1 MEKKGFTARLLLMA
15 KRHWGT
21 LAVASLG
28 IIGAALLNLVTP
40 EIVRKLTASL
50 EMPGGPAANTLAF
63 YAIVLVAAYLLRAV
77 CRFISLAISHLAAW
91 RFVPELTLT
100 VYDKLQS
107 LSLRYYQDKQ
117 TGELMSRMVNDTR
130 QIEILVAHALPDLV
144 SNALIVLAV
153 AVMLFC
159 INWQL
164 ALLTLIPVPLVVLV
178 GGQFSKRV
186 APLFRINQQ
195 VLGSLNGVL
204 QDNLSGMK
212 EIQTFGQEQREHD
225 RMVKR
230 CKRYSEVNIRAN
242 FANAFFNPG
251 IEFLTSLGTVIV
263 VGVGGLMASR
273 QSLAVSDVVGF
284 LMYLSLFYQPLAILA
299 RLVEDVQMAYASAVR
314 VFDILDAESDVKKA
328 ENAKEL
334 LVQRGEVSF
343 EGVSFFYQ
351 EEEPVLNDISFTAAP
366 GKMLAI
372 VGPTGVGKSTVISL
386 LERFYDP
393 IAGRVCIDGQ
403 DIREVTLSSL
413 RSQISLVLQD
423 TFLFNGTIAEN
434 IAYGVP
440 DASPEEIEEAARAAR
455 AHDFIKE
462 MPEGYETVV
471 GERGF
476 RLSGGQKQRLAIARA
491 VLRKTPI
498 LVLDEAT
505 SAVDTE
511 TECEIQAAIEELSG
525 TRTLIV
531 IAHRLSTVM
540 RADRILVLHQ
550 GKIAEQGTHEELLRQ
565 DGIYAKLCH
574 VQQLQEQ
581 TLQFLGG
588 SL

>member
-1 MEKKGFTARLLLMA
+1 MGFTARLILMA

-21 LAVASLG
+21 LAVACLG

-40 EIVRKLTASL
+40 EIVRRLTASL
-50 EMPGGPAANTLAF
+50 ELPGGANTQLL
-63 YAIVLVAAYLLRAV
+63 VLFSLILVGAYLLRAV

-107 LSLRYYQDKQ
+107 LSMRYCHDKQ
-117 TGELMSRMVNDTR
+117 SGELMSRMINDTR

-144 SNALIVLAV
+144 SNVLIVVSV

-195 VLGSLNGVL
+195 VLGELNGVL

-212 EIQTFGQEQREHD
+212 EIQTFGQEGTEHEK
-225 RMVKR
+225 MVKR

-242 FANAFFNPG
+242 FANAFFNPAV
-251 IEFLTSLGTVIV
+251 EFLTSLGTVIV
-263 VGVGGLMASR
+263 VGLGGFMASR
-273 QSLAVSDVVGF
+273 QAMPVSDVVGF

-314 VFDILDAESDVKKA
+314 VFDVLDAESEVKEEPDAGELKA
-328 ENAKEL
+328 E
-334 LVQRGEVSF
+334 RGEVSF
-343 EGVSFFYQ
+343 EQVSFRY
-351 EEEPVLNDISFTAAP
+351 EEKEPVLEDVSFTAAP
-366 GKMLAI
+366 GRMLAI
-372 VGPTGVGKSTVISL
+372 VGPTGEGKSTLISL

-393 IAGRVCIDGQ
+393 LQGTIRIDGQ
-403 DIREVTLSSL
+403 DIRGVTLASL

-423 TFLFNGTIAEN
+423 TFLFNGTIAQN
-434 IAYGVP
+434 ISYGMP
-440 DASPEEIEEAARAAR
+440 DASVEQIVQAAVTARA
-455 AHDFIKE
+455 DGFIQG
-462 MPEGYETVV
+462 MPDGYNTVV
-471 GERGF
+471 GERGV

-491 VLRKTPI
+491 VLRQTPI

-511 TECEIQAAIEELSG
+511 TECEIQAAIEQLSG
-525 TRTLIV
+525 TRTIIV

-540 RADRILVLHQ
+540 RADQILVLHH
-550 GKIAEQGTHEELLRQ
+550 GRIAEQGTHQELLEKN
-565 DGIYAKLCH
+565 GVYARLCH

>member
-1 MEKKGFTARLLLMA
+1 MGFTTRLILMA

-21 LAVASLG
+21 LLFASLG
-28 IIGAALLNLVTP
+28 IIGAALLNLATP
-40 EIVRKLTASL
+40 EIVRRLTASL
-50 EMPGGPAANTLAF
+50 EQPGGVAVNSLIF
-63 YAIVLVAAYLLRAV
+63 FVIVLVAAYLLRAI

-107 LSLRYYQDKQ
+107 LSMGYFQDKQ

-130 QIEILVAHALPDLV
+130 QIEVLVAHALPDLV
-144 SNALIVLAV
+144 SNVLIVVSV
-153 AVMLFC
+153 AVMLFF

-195 VLGSLNGVL
+195 VLGELNGVL

-212 EIQTFGQEQREHD
+212 EIQTFGQEKTEHEK
-225 RMVKR
+225 MVKR
-230 CKRYSEVNIRAN
+230 CKRYSDVNIRAN

-263 VGVGGLMASR
+263 VGIGGWMAS
-273 QSLAVSDVVGF
+273 QQAMAVSDVVGF

-314 VFDILDAESDVKKA
+314 VFDILDAESGVKESPEAKA
-328 ENAKEL
+328 
-334 LVQRGEVSF
+334 LVSSGGRVSF
-343 EGVSFFYQ
+343 EHVAFRYQ
-351 EEEPVLNDISFTAAP
+351 EEEPVLEDICFTAAP
-366 GKMLAI
+366 GQMLAI
-372 VGPTGVGKSTVISL
+372 VGPTGVGKSTVIAL

-393 IAGRVCIDGQ
+393 TSGKVTIDGQ
-403 DIREVTLSSL
+403 DIKTVTLDSL
-413 RSQISLVLQD
+413 RSQISLVPQD
-423 TFLFNGTIAEN
+423 TFLFNGTIAQN
-434 IAYGVP
+434 IAYGMP
-440 DASPEEIEEAARAAR
+440 DATLEQITQAASAARA
-455 AHDFIKE
+455 DGFIRE
-462 MPEGYETVV
+462 MPQGYNTVV

-511 TECEIQAAIEELSG
+511 TECEIQAAIEQLSG
-525 TRTLIV
+525 SRTIIV

-540 RADRILVLHQ
+540 RADQILVLHN
-550 GKIAEQGTHEELLRQ
+550 GKIAEQGTHDELLQQ

>member
-1 MEKKGFTARLLLMA
+1 MGFTARLILMA

-21 LAVASLG
+21 LAVACLG

-40 EIVRKLTASL
+40 EIVRRLTASL
-50 EMPGGPAANTLAF
+50 ELPGGANTQLL
-63 YAIVLVAAYLLRAV
+63 VLFSLILVGAYLLRAV

-107 LSLRYYQDKQ
+107 LSMRYFHDKQ
-117 TGELMSRMVNDTR
+117 TGELMSRMINDTR

-144 SNALIVLAV
+144 SNVLIVVSV

-195 VLGSLNGVL
+195 VLGELNGVL

-212 EIQTFGQEQREHD
+212 EIQTFGQEGTEHEK
-225 RMVKR
+225 MVKR

-242 FANAFFNPG
+242 FANAFFNPAV
-251 IEFLTSLGTVIV
+251 EFLTSLGTVIV
-263 VGVGGLMASR
+263 VGLGGFMASR
-273 QSLAVSDVVGF
+273 QAMPVSDVVGF

-314 VFDILDAESDVKKA
+314 VFDVLDAESEVKEEPDAGELKA
-328 ENAKEL
+328 E
-334 LVQRGEVSF
+334 RGEVSF
-343 EGVSFFYQ
+343 EQVSFRY
-351 EEEPVLNDISFTAAP
+351 EEKEPVLEDVSFTAAP
-366 GKMLAI
+366 GRMLAI
-372 VGPTGVGKSTVISL
+372 VGPTGEGKSTLISL

-393 IAGRVCIDGQ
+393 LQGTIRIDGQ
-403 DIREVTLSSL
+403 DIRGVTLASL

-423 TFLFNGTIAEN
+423 TFLFNGTIAQN
-434 IAYGVP
+434 ISYGMP
-440 DASPEEIEEAARAAR
+440 DASVEQIVQAAVTARA
-455 AHDFIKE
+455 DGFIQG
-462 MPEGYETVV
+462 MPDGYNTVV
-471 GERGF
+471 GERGV

-491 VLRKTPI
+491 VLRQTPI

-511 TECEIQAAIEELSG
+511 TECEIQAAIEQLSG
-525 TRTLIV
+525 TRTIIV

-540 RADRILVLHQ
+540 RADQILVLHH
-550 GKIAEQGTHEELLRQ
+550 GRIAEQGTHQELLEKN
-565 DGIYAKLCH
+565 GVYARLCH

-581 TLQFLGG
+581 TLRFLGG

>member
-1 MEKKGFTARLLLMA
+1 MGFTARLILMA

-21 LAVASLG
+21 LAVACLG
-28 IIGAALLNLVTP
+28 IIRAALLNLVTP
-40 EIVRKLTASL
+40 EIVRRLTASL
-50 EMPGGPAANTLAF
+50 ELPGGANTQLL
-63 YAIVLVAAYLLRAV
+63 VLFSLILVGAYLLRAV

-107 LSLRYYQDKQ
+107 LSMRYFHDKQ
-117 TGELMSRMVNDTR
+117 TGELMSRMINDTR

-144 SNALIVLAV
+144 SNVLIVVSV

-195 VLGSLNGVL
+195 VLGELNGVL

-212 EIQTFGQEQREHD
+212 EIQTFGQEGTEHEK
-225 RMVKR
+225 MVKR

-242 FANAFFNPG
+242 FANAFFNPAV
-251 IEFLTSLGTVIV
+251 EFLTSLGTVIV
-263 VGVGGLMASR
+263 VGLGGFMASR
-273 QSLAVSDVVGF
+273 QAMPVSDVVGF

-314 VFDILDAESDVKKA
+314 VFDVLDAESEVKEEPDAGELKA
-328 ENAKEL
+328 E
-334 LVQRGEVSF
+334 RGEVSF
-343 EGVSFFYQ
+343 EQVSFRY
-351 EEEPVLNDISFTAAP
+351 EEKEPVLEDVSFTAAP
-366 GKMLAI
+366 GRMLAI
-372 VGPTGVGKSTVISL
+372 VGPTGEGKSTLISL

-393 IAGRVCIDGQ
+393 LQGTIRIDGQ
-403 DIREVTLSSL
+403 DIRGVTLASL

-423 TFLFNGTIAEN
+423 TFLFNGTIAQN
-434 IAYGVP
+434 ISYGMP
-440 DASPEEIEEAARAAR
+440 DASVEQIVQAAVTARA
-455 AHDFIKE
+455 DGFIQG
-462 MPEGYETVV
+462 MPDGYNTVV
-471 GERGF
+471 GERGV

-491 VLRKTPI
+491 VLRQTPI

-511 TECEIQAAIEELSG
+511 TECEIQAAIEQLSG
-525 TRTLIV
+525 TRTIIV

-540 RADRILVLHQ
+540 RADQILVLHH
-550 GKIAEQGTHEELLRQ
+550 GRIAEQGTHQELLEKN
-565 DGIYAKLCH
+565 GVYARLCH

>member
-1 MEKKGFTARLLLMA
+1 MGFTARLILMA

-21 LAVASLG
+21 LAVACLG

-40 EIVRKLTASL
+40 EIVRRLTASL
-50 EMPGGPAANTLAF
+50 ELPGGANTQLL
-63 YAIVLVAAYLLRAV
+63 VLFSLILVGAYLLRAV

-107 LSLRYYQDKQ
+107 LSMRYFHDKQ
-117 TGELMSRMVNDTR
+117 TGELMSRMINDTR

-144 SNALIVLAV
+144 SNVLIVVSV

-195 VLGSLNGVL
+195 VLGELNGVL

-212 EIQTFGQEQREHD
+212 EIQTFGQEGTEHEK
-225 RMVKR
+225 MVKR

-242 FANAFFNPG
+242 FANAFFNPAV
-251 IEFLTSLGTVIV
+251 EFLTSLGTVIV
-263 VGVGGLMASR
+263 VGLGGFMASR
-273 QSLAVSDVVGF
+273 QAMPVSDVVGF

-314 VFDILDAESDVKKA
+314 VFDVLDAESEVKEEPDAGELKA
-328 ENAKEL
+328 E
-334 LVQRGEVSF
+334 RGEVSF
-343 EGVSFFYQ
+343 EQVSFRY
-351 EEEPVLNDISFTAAP
+351 EEKEPVLEDVSFTAAP
-366 GKMLAI
+366 GRMLAI
-372 VGPTGVGKSTVISL
+372 VGPTGEGKSTLISL

-393 IAGRVCIDGQ
+393 LQGTIRIDGQ
-403 DIREVTLSSL
+403 DIRGVTLASL

-423 TFLFNGTIAEN
+423 TFLFNGTIAQN
-434 IAYGVP
+434 ISYGMP
-440 DASPEEIEEAARAAR
+440 DASVEQIVQAAVTARA
-455 AHDFIKE
+455 DGFIQG
-462 MPEGYETVV
+462 MPDGYNTVV
-471 GERGF
+471 GERGV

-491 VLRKTPI
+491 VLRQTPI

-511 TECEIQAAIEELSG
+511 TECEIQAAIEQLSG
-525 TRTLIV
+525 TRTIIV

-540 RADRILVLHQ
+540 RADQILVLHH
-550 GKIAEQGTHEELLRQ
+550 GRIAEQVTHQELLEKN
-565 DGIYAKLCH
+565 GVYARLCH

>member
-1 MEKKGFTARLLLMA
+1 MKKKGFTARLLLMA

-21 LAVASLG
+21 LAIACLG

-50 EMPGGPAANTLAF
+50 ELPGGPAANTLAF
-63 YAIVLVAAYLLRAV
+63 YAVVLTAAYLLRAV

-107 LSLRYYQDKQ
+107 LSLKYYQDKQ

-130 QIEILVAHALPDLV
+130 QIEILVAHALPDLI

-225 RMVKR
+225 KMVKR

-263 VGVGGLMASR
+263 VGIGGLMASQ

-314 VFDILDAESDVKKA
+314 VFDVLDAESDVQET

-334 LVQRGEVSF
+334 QVCAGEVSF
-343 EGVSFFYQ
+343 EHVSFFYQ
-351 EEEPVLNDISFTAAP
+351 EEEPVLNDISFKAAP

-393 IAGRVCIDGQ
+393 ISGRVCIDGQ

-434 IAYGVP
+434 IAYGMP
-440 DASPEEIEEAARAAR
+440 EASPQEIEEAAKAAR
-455 AHDFIKE
+455 AHEFIME
-462 MPEGYETVV
+462 MPQGYETVV

-476 RLSGGQKQRLAIARA
+476 RLSGGQKQRLSIARA
-491 VLRKTPI
+491 VLRRTPI

-540 RADRILVLHQ
+540 RADQILVLHQ
-550 GKIAEQGTHEELLRQ
+550 GKIAEQGTHEELLKQ
-565 DGIYAKLCH
+565 EGIYAKLCH

>member
-1 MEKKGFTARLLLMA
+1 MGFTARLILMA

-21 LAVASLG
+21 LAVACLG

-40 EIVRKLTASL
+40 EIVRRLTASL
-50 EMPGGPAANTLAF
+50 ELPGGANTQLL
-63 YAIVLVAAYLLRAV
+63 VLFSLILVGAYLLRAV

-107 LSLRYYQDKQ
+107 LSMRYFHDKQ
-117 TGELMSRMVNDTR
+117 TGELMSRMINDTR

-144 SNALIVLAV
+144 SNVLIVVSV

-195 VLGSLNGVL
+195 VLGELNGVL

-212 EIQTFGQEQREHD
+212 EIQTFGQEGTEHEK
-225 RMVKR
+225 MVKR

-242 FANAFFNPG
+242 FANAFFNPAV
-251 IEFLTSLGTVIV
+251 EFLTSLGTVIV
-263 VGVGGLMASR
+263 VGLGGFMASR
-273 QSLAVSDVVGF
+273 QAMPVSDVVGF

-314 VFDILDAESDVKKA
+314 VFDVLDAESEVKEEPDAGELKA
-328 ENAKEL
+328 E
-334 LVQRGEVSF
+334 RGEVSF
-343 EGVSFFYQ
+343 EQVSFRY
-351 EEEPVLNDISFTAAP
+351 EEKEPVLEDVSFTAAP
-366 GKMLAI
+366 GRMLAI
-372 VGPTGVGKSTVISL
+372 VGPTGEGKSTLISL

-393 IAGRVCIDGQ
+393 LQGTIRIDGQ
-403 DIREVTLSSL
+403 DIRGVTLASL

-423 TFLFNGTIAEN
+423 TFLFNGTIAQN
-434 IAYGVP
+434 ISYGMP
-440 DASPEEIEEAARAAR
+440 DASVEQIVQAAVTARA
-455 AHDFIKE
+455 DGFIQG
-462 MPEGYETVV
+462 MPDGYNTVV
-471 GERGF
+471 GERGV

-491 VLRKTPI
+491 VLRQTPI

-511 TECEIQAAIEELSG
+511 TECEIQAAIEQLSG
-525 TRTLIV
+525 TRTIIV

-540 RADRILVLHQ
+540 RADQILVLHH
-550 GKIAEQGTHEELLRQ
+550 GRIAEQGTHQELLEKN
-565 DGIYAKLCH
+565 GVYARLCP

>member
-1 MEKKGFTARLLLMA
+1 MGFTARLILMA
-15 KRHWGT
+15 KRQWGT
-21 LAVASLG
+21 LAVACLG

-40 EIVRKLTASL
+40 EIVRRLTASL
-50 EMPGGPAANTLAF
+50 ELPGGANTQLL
-63 YAIVLVAAYLLRAV
+63 VLFSLILVGAYLLRAV

-107 LSLRYYQDKQ
+107 LSMRYFHDKQ
-117 TGELMSRMVNDTR
+117 TGELMSRMINDTR

-144 SNALIVLAV
+144 SNVLIVVSV

-195 VLGSLNGVL
+195 VLGELNGVL

-212 EIQTFGQEQREHD
+212 EIQTFGQEGTEHEK
-225 RMVKR
+225 MVKR

-242 FANAFFNPG
+242 FANAFFNPAV
-251 IEFLTSLGTVIV
+251 EFLTSLGTVIV
-263 VGVGGLMASR
+263 VGLGGFMASR
-273 QSLAVSDVVGF
+273 QAMPVSDVVGF

-314 VFDILDAESDVKKA
+314 VFDVLDAESEVKEEPDAGELKA
-328 ENAKEL
+328 E
-334 LVQRGEVSF
+334 RGEVSF
-343 EGVSFFYQ
+343 EQVSFRY
-351 EEEPVLNDISFTAAP
+351 EEKEPVLEDVSFTAAP
-366 GKMLAI
+366 GRMLAI
-372 VGPTGVGKSTVISL
+372 VGPTGEGKSTLISL

-393 IAGRVCIDGQ
+393 LQGTIRIDGQ
-403 DIREVTLSSL
+403 DIRGVTLASL

-423 TFLFNGTIAEN
+423 TFLFNGTIAQN
-434 IAYGVP
+434 ISYGMP
-440 DASPEEIEEAARAAR
+440 DASVEQIVQAAVTARA
-455 AHDFIKE
+455 DGFIQG
-462 MPEGYETVV
+462 MPDGYNTVV
-471 GERGF
+471 GERGV

-491 VLRKTPI
+491 VLRQTPI

-511 TECEIQAAIEELSG
+511 TECEIQAAIEQLSG
-525 TRTLIV
+525 TRTIIV

-540 RADRILVLHQ
+540 RADQILVLHH
-550 GKIAEQGTHEELLRQ
+550 GRIAEQGTHQELLEKN
-565 DGIYAKLCH
+565 GVYARLCH

>member
-1 MEKKGFTARLLLMA
+1 MGFTARLILMA

-21 LAVASLG
+21 LAVACLG

-40 EIVRKLTASL
+40 EIVRRLTASL
-50 EMPGGPAANTLAF
+50 ELPGGANTQLL
-63 YAIVLVAAYLLRAV
+63 VLFSLILVGAYLLRAV

-107 LSLRYYQDKQ
+107 LSMRYFHDKQ
-117 TGELMSRMVNDTR
+117 TGELMSRMINDTR

-144 SNALIVLAV
+144 SNVLIVVSV

-195 VLGSLNGVL
+195 VLGELNGVL

-212 EIQTFGQEQREHD
+212 EIQTFGQEGTEHEK
-225 RMVKR
+225 MVKR

-242 FANAFFNPG
+242 FANAFFNPAV
-251 IEFLTSLGTVIV
+251 EVLTSLGTVIV
-263 VGVGGLMASR
+263 VGLGGFMASR
-273 QSLAVSDVVGF
+273 QAMPVSDVVGF

-314 VFDILDAESDVKKA
+314 VFDVLDAESEVKEEPDAGELKA
-328 ENAKEL
+328 E
-334 LVQRGEVSF
+334 RGEVSF
-343 EGVSFFYQ
+343 EQVSFRY
-351 EEEPVLNDISFTAAP
+351 EEKEPVLEDVSFTAAP
-366 GKMLAI
+366 GRMLAI
-372 VGPTGVGKSTVISL
+372 VGPTGEGKSTLISL

-393 IAGRVCIDGQ
+393 LQGTIRIDGQ
-403 DIREVTLSSL
+403 DIRGVTLASL

-423 TFLFNGTIAEN
+423 TFLFNGTIAQN
-434 IAYGVP
+434 ISYGMP
-440 DASPEEIEEAARAAR
+440 DASVEQIVQAAVTARA
-455 AHDFIKE
+455 DGFIQG
-462 MPEGYETVV
+462 MPDGYNTVV
-471 GERGF
+471 GERGV

-491 VLRKTPI
+491 VLRQTPI

-511 TECEIQAAIEELSG
+511 TECEIQAAIEQLSG
-525 TRTLIV
+525 TRTIIV

-540 RADRILVLHQ
+540 RADQILVLHH
-550 GKIAEQGTHEELLRQ
+550 GRIAEQGTHQELLEKN
-565 DGIYAKLCH
+565 GVYARLCH

>member
-1 MEKKGFTARLLLMA
+1 MGFTARLILMA

-21 LAVASLG
+21 LAVACLG

-40 EIVRKLTASL
+40 EIVRRLTASL
-50 EMPGGPAANTLAF
+50 ELPGGANTQLL
-63 YAIVLVAAYLLRAV
+63 VLFSLILVGAYLLRAV

-107 LSLRYYQDKQ
+107 LSMRYFHDKQ
-117 TGELMSRMVNDTR
+117 TGELMSRMINDTR

-144 SNALIVLAV
+144 SNVLIVVSV

-195 VLGSLNGVL
+195 VLGELNGVL

-212 EIQTFGQEQREHD
+212 EIQTFGQEGTEHEK
-225 RMVKR
+225 MVKR

-242 FANAFFNPG
+242 FANAFFNPAV
-251 IEFLTSLGTVIV
+251 EFLTSLGTVIV
-263 VGVGGLMASR
+263 VGLGGFMASR
-273 QSLAVSDVVGF
+273 QAMPVSDVVGF

-314 VFDILDAESDVKKA
+314 VFDVLDAESEVKEEPDAGELKA
-328 ENAKEL
+328 E
-334 LVQRGEVSF
+334 RGEVSF
-343 EGVSFFYQ
+343 EQVSFRY
-351 EEEPVLNDISFTAAP
+351 EEKEPVLEDVSFTAAP
-366 GKMLAI
+366 GRMLAI
-372 VGPTGVGKSTVISL
+372 VGPTGEGKSTLISL

-393 IAGRVCIDGQ
+393 LQGTIRIDGQ
-403 DIREVTLSSL
+403 DIRGVTLASL

-423 TFLFNGTIAEN
+423 TFLFNGTIAQN
-434 IAYGVP
+434 ISYGMP
-440 DASPEEIEEAARAAR
+440 DASVEQIVQAAVTARA
-455 AHDFIKE
+455 DGFIQG
-462 MPEGYETVV
+462 MPDGYNTVV
-471 GERGF
+471 GERGV
-476 RLSGGQKQRLAIARA
+476 RLSGGQKQRRAIARA
-491 VLRKTPI
+491 VLRQTPI

-511 TECEIQAAIEELSG
+511 TECEIQAAIEQLSG
-525 TRTLIV
+525 TRTIIV

-540 RADRILVLHQ
+540 RADQILVLHH
-550 GKIAEQGTHEELLRQ
+550 GRIAEQGTHQELLEKN
-565 DGIYAKLCH
+565 GVYARLCH

>member
-1 MEKKGFTARLLLMA
+1 MGFTARLILMA

-21 LAVASLG
+21 LLFACFG
-28 IIGAALLNLVTP
+28 IIGAALLNLATP
-40 EIVRKLTASL
+40 EIVRRLTASL
-50 EMPGGPAANTLAF
+50 EQPGGVAVDALAF
-63 YAIVLVAAYLLRAV
+63 FVIVLVAAYLLRAV

-107 LSLRYYQDKQ
+107 LSMRYFQDKQ

-130 QIEILVAHALPDLV
+130 QIEVLVAHALPDLV
-144 SNALIVLAV
+144 SNVLIVVSV
-153 AVMLFC
+153 AVMLFF

-195 VLGSLNGVL
+195 VLGELNGVL

-212 EIQTFGQEQREHD
+212 EIQTFSQEKKEHEK
-225 RMVKR
+225 MVKR
-230 CKRYSEVNIRAN
+230 CKRYSDVNIRAN

-263 VGVGGLMASR
+263 VGIGGWMAS
-273 QSLAVSDVVGF
+273 QQAMAVSDVVGF

-314 VFDILDAESDVKKA
+314 VFDILDAESDVK
-328 ENAKEL
+328 ESPEAKEL
-334 LVQRGEVSF
+334 VPSGGKVCF
-343 EGVSFFYQ
+343 EHVAFRYQ
-351 EEEPVLNDISFTAAP
+351 EEEPVLEDISFTAAP
-366 GKMLAI
+366 GQMLAI
-372 VGPTGVGKSTVISL
+372 VGPTGVGKSTVIAL

-393 IAGRVCIDGQ
+393 TSGKITIDGQ
-403 DIREVTLSSL
+403 DIKNVTLDSL
-413 RSQISLVLQD
+413 RGQISLVPQD
-423 TFLFNGTIAEN
+423 TFLFNGTIAQN
-434 IAYGVP
+434 ISYGMP
-440 DASPEEIEEAARAAR
+440 DATLEEIVQAASAARA
-455 AHDFIKE
+455 DSFIRE
-462 MPEGYETVV
+462 MPQGYNTVV

-511 TECEIQAAIEELSG
+511 TECEIQAAIEQLSG
-525 TRTLIV
+525 SRTIIV

-540 RADRILVLHQ
+540 RADQILVLHH
-550 GKIAEQGTHEELLRQ
+550 GKIAEQGTHETLLKQ
-565 DGIYAKLCH
+565 EGIYAKLCH